1 MGCCFLLHPSSSF
14 ASFRII
20 VNFEINAGVF
30 SSSLSSAF
38 HMISDVTASGLAI
51 SPGAHGAVVYE
62 MPQSGHPPHLDGRRG
77 EFTYLRSFGHL
88 TPQFSVCAVGR
99 AAGWGDG
106 TRLALGWRPG

>member
-1 MGCCFLLHPSSSF
+1 M
-14 ASFRII
+14 
-20 VNFEINAGVF
+20 NFEINAGVF

-62 MPQSGHPPHLDGRRG
+62 MPQSGHSPHLDGRRG